1 MTTDAPNSQSAT
13 SGTKKRFPLAIAIVA
28 GALLIGLIVLLAL
41 QMKNSKQDLLE
52 VGTEIPDFS
61 VTTFTGEHYQ
71 KSDLSGKIILLNF
84 WSSWCASCDEE
95 GAVLEEVWQE
105 VKDSGDIVFLGVN
118 YVDTEKDSLIF
129 LDKYDITFPNGPD
142 MGSRISRMFKVE
154 AVPETYI
161 IGRDG
166 RLAAIQIGAFQ
177 SADEIRTALE
187 IAK

>member
-1 MTTDAPNSQSAT
+1 MTTDASNPQSVT
-13 SGTKKRFPLAIAIVA
+13 PGTQKRFPLAIAIIA
-28 GALLIGLIVLLAL
+28 GALLIGLIVVLAL
-41 QMKNSKQDLLE
+41 QMKNSKQDMLE
-52 VGTEIPDFS
+52 VGAEIPDFS
-61 VTTFTGEHYQ
+61 VTTFSGEHYQ
-71 KSDLSGKIILLNF
+71 KSDLNGKIILLNF

-95 GAVLEEVWQE
+95 GAALEEVWQE
-105 VKDSGDIVFLGVN
+105 VKDSGDIVFIGVN
-118 YVDTEKDSLIF
+118 YVDTEKDSLAF
-129 LDKYDITFPNGPD
+129 LDEYGITFPNGPD

-187 IAK
+187 IAE